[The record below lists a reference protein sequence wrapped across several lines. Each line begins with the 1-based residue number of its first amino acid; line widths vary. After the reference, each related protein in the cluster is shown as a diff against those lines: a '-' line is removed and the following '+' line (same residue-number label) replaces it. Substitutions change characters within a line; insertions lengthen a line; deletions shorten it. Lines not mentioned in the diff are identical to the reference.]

1 MSQLNSIAKG
11 RCLCGAVSIATTEI
25 NHHVSAC
32 HCSTCRK
39 WGGGALF
46 GVECEGEVSFSG
58 EENISIY
65 QSSEWAERGF
75 CKQCGSHLFYKLK
88 DKNHYF
94 IPAGIFNQDENEK
107 FVFDL
112 QVFIEEKP
120 KYYAFAN
127 DTKKMT
133 GSELFSWFESASEK

>member
-1 MSQLNSIAKG
+1 MTEPNLVKG
-11 RCLCGAVSIATTEI
+11 HCLCGAVKLSTTNI
-25 NHHVSAC
+25 NYHVSAC

-46 GVECEGEVSFSG
+46 GVECEGEVSFEG

-65 QSSEWAERGF
+65 NSSEWAERGF

-94 IPAGIFNQDENEK
+94 IPAGIFENDEN

-133 GSELFSWFESASEK
+133 GSELFDLFASPPEKS